1 MTLFPFFMDINNK
14 EALIIGGGKHALEK
28 IEKLKPYGVRLH
40 VVAPDLL
47 PEIEADPSLRL
58 YRRNVKSE
66 DLTEDLAFVIVAG
79 ESQEENRKIADL
91 CRKKKI
97 LVNVVDDLPACQF
110 VFPSLIQKGSLSI
123 GICTGG
129 ASPAVGVQLKQQVE
143 QLIPDRTEEILDWLE
158 SKRPVIKEAIP
169 QGKKRFAFYHKLAG
183 ICMEENRLLEEAEF
197 QELLEEELE

>member
-14 EALIIGGGKHALEK
+14 DALIIGGGKHALEK

-40 VVAPDLL
+40 VVAPDFL

-58 YRRNVKSE
+58 SRRDFKEE
-66 DLTEDLAFVIVAG
+66 DLTEDLVFVIVAG
-79 ESQEENRKIADL
+79 ESQEENRKIAEL

-129 ASPAVGVQLKQQVE
+129 TSPAVGVQLKQQVE

-169 QGKKRFAFYHKLAG
+169 LGKKRFAFYHKLAG
-183 ICMEENRLLEEAEF
+183 ICMEENRPLEEAEF
-197 QELLEEELE
+197 QELLLEQE

>member
-66 DLTEDLAFVIVAG
+66 DLTEDLVFVIVAG

-129 ASPAVGVQLKQQVE
+129 ASPAVGVQLKQ
-143 QLIPDRTEEILDWLE
+143 
-158 SKRPVIKEAIP
+158 
-169 QGKKRFAFYHKLAG
+169 
-183 ICMEENRLLEEAEF
+183 
-197 QELLEEELE
+197 

>member
-1 MTLFPFFMDINNK
+1 MTLFPFFMDINK
-14 EALIIGGGKHALEK
+14 KDALIVGGGRHALEK

-40 VVAPDLL
+40 VVASDFL

-58 YRRNVKSE
+58 SRRNLKEE

-79 ESQEENRKIADL
+79 ELQEENRKVAEL
-91 CRKKKI
+91 CQKKRI

-110 VFPSLIQKGSLSI
+110 VFPALIQKGSLSV

-129 ASPAVGVQLKQQVE
+129 ASPAVGVQLKDQIE

-169 QGKKRFAFYHKLAG
+169 QGKKRFAFYHMLAG
-183 ICMEENRLLEEAEF
+183 ICMDENRPLEEAEF
-197 QELLEEELE
+197 QKLLGEQD